1 MLGCRAGQGCLIFG
15 LVLMHRICRWR
26 TRRQSR
32 HSVPVR
38 KRCWMTPT
46 ALFICGVRSRIPV
59 FRRTVAALLRIAQ
72 PPPPGGFAR
81 AISAAHRAL
90 HLRYSAVAIVFQTS
104 YSNVPGD
111 TQRLA
116 ARCENHR
123 AQRRTAAHK
132 GLARDKARE
141 VQKPARH
148 VGVTACR
155 QHECRRSR
163 TARHHQARAITR
175 LFSCLCAGKPC
186 LACRDTITRFES
198 SAFAP

>member
-72 PPPPGGFAR
+72 PSIPVACAR
-81 AISAAHRAL
+81 AISAAHRAS
-90 HLRYSAVAIVFQTS
+90 HLRYSAVAMVFQTS
-104 YSNVPGD
+104 YSNA
-111 TQRLA
+111 LA
-116 ARCENHR
+116 TLRVSLRSVKAIGLNEGLLRTKAL
-123 AQRRTAAHK
+123 AQ
-132 GLARDKARE
+132 DKARE
-141 VQKPARH
+141 LQKSAGH
-148 VGVTACR
+148 AGVTACR
-155 QHECRRSR
+155 QHECRRSQ
-163 TARHHQARAITR
+163 TARHRQARAITR
-175 LFSCLCAGKPC
+175 LFSWLCTGKPC
-186 LACRDTITRFES
+186 LACGDTITRFES